1 MKNPSPTDQAS
12 AAILLAIILLAALG
26 VAIAS
31 PQSGAPSMV
40 LVRCDASTYLI
51 PTPKGTFIV
60 VEFTHSVHKTPEI
73 DVVSPGSIMR
83 IRAIAFQEYGA
94 GVPEGPQ
101 AIGGSLEDTSGDFI
115 VYQGGNGALAGS
127 IYYNLGDVI
136 DPNISIAGIPVSSGD
151 CGSIEIKAVEG
162 PG

>member
-1 MKNPSPTDQAS
+1 
-12 AAILLAIILLAALG
+12 
-26 VAIAS
+26 
-31 PQSGAPSMV
+31 MV

-51 PTPKGTFIV
+51 PTPRGAFIV

-73 DVVSPGSIMR
+73 DVVSPGSVMR

-115 VYQGGNGALAGS
+115 VYQGGSGALAGS
-127 IYYNLGDVI
+127 IYYNLRDVV

-151 CGSIEIKAVEG
+151 CGSIEIKVMDG
-162 PG
+162 SG